1 MPREFSSSANFRAS
15 VDQRLR
21 NYAKAV
27 GVPVVAVRRQAA
39 LERLIARLMSVAAD
53 RWALKGGLAL
63 DTRMGSRARTSLD
76 MDFDHREGD
85 DVAREDLAEAM
96 ATDLGDHFT
105 FALIRSEN
113 FREADVNLAAR
124 YTIEC
129 TIAGERFEIVQV
141 DVTLR
146 PPATWEV
153 ERAQRPGLLAAL
165 GLGPI
170 DVMLVPLE
178 RQMAEKL
185 HAYTRTYG
193 QGRVTTRARDLVD
206 LMLIRTF
213 EQPAAERLAEEIHR
227 TFALRQTHDVPNHLS
242 GPPAN
247 LATAYAAEA
256 TQVGML
262 TDLSGA
268 HALLTSWLDPV
279 LRGEV
284 SGHWDPEESLW
295 IATGKRS
302 GSA

>member
-1 MPREFSSSANFRAS
+1 MPREFSSAANFRAS

-27 GVPVVAVRRQAA
+27 GVPIVAVRRQAA
-39 LERLIARLMSVAAD
+39 LERLIARLMNVAAD

-85 DVAREDLAEAM
+85 DAAREDLAEAM

-113 FREADVNLAAR
+113 FREGDVSLAER
-124 YTIEC
+124 YTIDC
-129 TIAGERFEIVQV
+129 AVAGEPFETVHV

-153 ERAQRPGLLAAL
+153 ESAQRPGLLAAL

-170 DVMLVPLE
+170 EVMLVPLE
-178 RQMAEKL
+178 RQIAEKL

-193 QGRVTTRARDLVD
+193 KGKVTTRVRDLVD
-206 LMLIRTF
+206 LMLVRTF
-213 EQPAAERLAEEIHR
+213 ERPVAQRLGEEIHL
-227 TFALRQTHDVPNHLS
+227 TFASRHTHDVPKRLP
-242 GPPAN
+242 GPPAS
-247 LATAYAAEA
+247 LAIAYATEA
-256 TQVGML
+256 AQVGMP
-262 TDLSGA
+262 TELSTA
-268 HALLTSWLDPV
+268 HALVTSWLDPV
-279 LRGEV
+279 LNGGAK
-284 SGHWDPEESLW
+284 GHWDPENSQW
-295 IATGKRS
+295 STQ
-302 GSA
+302 

>member
-1 MPREFSSSANFRAS
+1 MPREFSSATNFRAS

-39 LERLIARLMSVAAD
+39 LERLIARLMNVAAD

-76 MDFDHREGD
+76 MDLDHRQGD
-85 DVAREDLAEAM
+85 DAAREDLANAM
-96 ATDLGDHFT
+96 ATDLGNHFA

-113 FREADVNLAAR
+113 FREGDVGLAAR

-129 TIAGERFEIVQV
+129 TIAGERFETVQV

-146 PPATWEV
+146 PPATWEA

-170 DVMLVPLE
+170 EVMLVPLE
-178 RQMAEKL
+178 RQIAEKL

-193 QGRVTTRARDLVD
+193 QGKATTRARDLVD
-206 LMLIRTF
+206 LLLIRTF
-213 EQPAAERLAEEIHR
+213 ERPAAERLAEEIHR
-227 TFALRQTHDVPNHLS
+227 TFGSRHTHEVPDHL
-242 GPPAN
+242 PAAPTN
-247 LATAYAAEA
+247 IATAYAAEA
-256 TQVGML
+256 AQVGMP
-262 TDLSGA
+262 TDLSKA
-268 HALLTSWLDPV
+268 HELVASWLDPV
-279 LRGEV
+279 LRG
-284 SGHWDPEESLW
+284 GADGRWDPEKSLW
-295 IATGKRS
+295 IAE
-302 GSA
+302 